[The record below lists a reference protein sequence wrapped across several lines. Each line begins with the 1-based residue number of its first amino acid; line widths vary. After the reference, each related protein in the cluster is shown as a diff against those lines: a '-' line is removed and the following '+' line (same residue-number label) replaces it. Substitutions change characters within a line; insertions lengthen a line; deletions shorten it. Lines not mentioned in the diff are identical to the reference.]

1 MDRFICFIRS
11 TPPAQR
17 SAEISMCGKVN
28 KMKRIISTLLLLTL
42 TALAAF
48 SVVSCGDSG
57 KTKIAIVQPM
67 DHTSLNQIRDKIIS
81 TLEELGYTSENTII
95 IQKNA
100 SNDSSLLPSIYDSL
114 ISDNVDVIIP
124 IGTGTAQVAASKTDS
139 IPIVFA
145 AVSDPVYAGLVES
158 FDKTD
163 KNITGVSDYIAVEDI
178 FGLAKELTPN
188 AKAFGLVYTA
198 SEINSTVKIA
208 RAKAYCDANGLKY
221 KEATVTSTADIQQAV
236 ASIAAD
242 VDAFFTPDD
251 NTVASGMN
259 VYAGFQKEYKAPIY
273 VGADSMVKDGGFAT
287 YGIDYDVLAAQ
298 VAQMTDRILK
308 GEKISDNPVEQ
319 VANPAKLINKTVA
332 DDLGIKIS
340 DSLLATYTIIG

>member
-1 MDRFICFIRS
+1 
-11 TPPAQR
+11 
-17 SAEISMCGKVN
+17 
-28 KMKRIISTLLLLTL
+28 MKRIISTILVL
-42 TALAAF
+42 ALAAMAAL

-67 DHTSLNQIRDKIIS
+67 DHASLNQIRDKIIS

-100 SNDSSLLPSIYDSL
+100 SNDASLLPSIYDSL
-114 ISDNVDVIIP
+114 IADDVDIIIP
-124 IGTGTAQVAASKTDS
+124 IGTGTAQIAASKTTT

-145 AVSDPVYAGLVES
+145 AASDPVYAGLVEA

-163 KNITGVSDYIAVEDI
+163 KNVTGVSDYIAVEDI
-178 FGLAKELTPN
+178 FALAKELTPD
-188 AKAFGLVYTA
+188 AKTFGLVYNA
-198 SEINSTVKIA
+198 SEVNSTVKIE

-236 ASIAAD
+236 ASIAPD

-259 VYAGFQKEYKAPIY
+259 VYAGFQKEYKTPIY

-287 YGIDYDVLAAQ
+287 YGIDYDILAEQ
-298 VAQMTDRILK
+298 VAKMTDRILK
-308 GEKISDNPVEQ
+308 GGKISDNHVEQ

-332 DDLGIKIS
+332 DELGIKIS

>member
-1 MDRFICFIRS
+1 
-11 TPPAQR
+11 
-17 SAEISMCGKVN
+17 
-28 KMKRIISTLLLLTL
+28 MKRIISTILVL
-42 TALAAF
+42 ALAAMAAL
-48 SVVSCGDSG
+48 SIVSCGDSG

-67 DHTSLNQIRDKIIS
+67 DHASLNQIRDKIIS

-100 SNDSSLLPSIYDSL
+100 SNDASLLPSIYDSL
-114 ISDNVDVIIP
+114 IADDVDIIIP
-124 IGTGTAQVAASKTDS
+124 IGTGTAQIAASKTTT

-145 AVSDPVYAGLVES
+145 AASDPVYAGLVEA

-163 KNITGVSDYIAVEDI
+163 KNVTGVSDYIAVEDI
-178 FGLAKELTPN
+178 FALAKELTPN
-188 AKAFGLVYTA
+188 AKTFGLVYNA
-198 SEINSTVKIA
+198 SEVNSTVKIE

-236 ASIAAD
+236 ASIAPD

-259 VYAGFQKEYKAPIY
+259 VYAGFQKEYKTPIY

-287 YGIDYDVLAAQ
+287 YGIDYDILAEQ
-298 VAQMTDRILK
+298 VAKMTDRILK
-308 GEKISDNPVEQ
+308 GGKISDNHVEQ

-332 DDLGIKIS
+332 DELGIKIS